1 MLEFEHI
8 VQVNDPENEDLIS
21 LTREQLWEGLVFR
34 ARQPGKFNPSLNC
47 EIEEIDNNEFL
58 RSISAGESRF
68 HERVMLYPDECI
80 QTSTTD
86 EVEQINA
93 HSTTDIEE
101 PEHGY
106 LFVRFSYRRDVDNDE
121 DDSADLAEHLK
132 AAYVQMD
139 RDAISMIRVLTES
152 GLFGQPI
159 N

>member
-8 VQVNDPENEDLIS
+8 VQVNDPDNEDLIQLS
-21 LTREQLWEGLVFR
+21 RDQLWEGLVFR
-34 ARQPGKFNPSLNC
+34 ARQPGKFNPSLSC
-47 EIEEIDNNEFL
+47 EVEEIDNNEFL

-68 HERVMLYPDECI
+68 HERVMLYPDDSI

-93 HSTTDIEE
+93 NSITDIEE
-101 PEHGY
+101 PESGY
-106 LFVRFSYRRDVDNDE
+106 LFVRFSYRRDIDDD
-121 DDSADLAEHLK
+121 DDSVDLAEHLK

-139 RDAISMIRVLTES
+139 RDAISMIRMLAES
-152 GLFGQPI
+152 GLFGQAI